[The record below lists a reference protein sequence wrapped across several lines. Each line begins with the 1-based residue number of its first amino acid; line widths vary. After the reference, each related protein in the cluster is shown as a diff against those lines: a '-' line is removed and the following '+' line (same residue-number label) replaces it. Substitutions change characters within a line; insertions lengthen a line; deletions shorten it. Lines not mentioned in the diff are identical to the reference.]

1 MADVKVWQI
10 IREEAARAG
19 LTPEQMLGQN
29 RQHRFLKPRQYAM
42 WRARKETDYSWW
54 RIANIFGRDHT
65 TVIHAYW
72 SMETTPAPLRGKYP
86 DPNKEPT
93 KSPQAVKFL
102 GKPCLH
108 GHDGLRYMSNG
119 GCVPCNIE
127 RKKHRY
133 YAYKVAAE

>member
-1 MADVKVWQI
+1 MADVKVWEI

-19 LTPEQMLGQN
+19 LTPEQMLGAN
-29 RQHRFLKPRQYAM
+29 RTRRFCQPRQYAM

-72 SMETTPAPLRGKYP
+72 RVETTPAPLRGKY
-86 DPNKEPT
+86 KEEKKSQPT
-93 KSPQAVKFL
+93 VKFF
-102 GKPCLH
+102 GKPCPH
-108 GHDGLRYMSNG
+108 GHNGLRYMSNG

-127 RKKHRY
+127 RKKRGY
-133 YAYKVAAE
+133 YAYEVAAE